1 MEVGQCGVVTMFDV
15 ASKYGPYLDRTNR
28 KKNLRLFLLLLNLE
42 KYVNGAAIEIRR
54 LNRARRA
61 IGRKLQSVFRE
72 NTLRNIEKKDHSL
85 TYLAVDTHSF
95 FVFVDKIHKLL
106 LTMAEELGD
115 VNIRALV
122 QTLENIIDI
131 KKVRNH
137 LEHIDERCLGFLTLS
152 DKKKGSRKHIS
163 DLGNFAGDNF
173 SFDGQQFP
181 SGMKILRVL
190 NTIYTSLID
199 ILEREYAKKDPLF
212 VRRQREEETHKQIMQ
227 ILRKG
232 GFFQD

>member
-1 MEVGQCGVVTMFDV
+1 VFDV
-15 ASKYGPYLDRTNR
+15 ASKYGPYLDRTNQ
-28 KKNLRLFLLLLNLE
+28 KKNLRLFILLLNLE
-42 KYVNGAAIEIRR
+42 KYVNGAAIEIKR

-61 IGRKLQSVFRE
+61 IDRKMQDVFKGNIR
-72 NTLRNIEKKDHSL
+72 RNLEKKDHSL

-106 LTMAEELGD
+106 LAMAEELGD

-122 QTLENIIDI
+122 QTLRNIIDI
-131 KKVRNH
+131 QKIRNH

-152 DKKKGSRKHIS
+152 DKKKGLRKHIS

-173 SFDGQQFP
+173 SFDGKQFP
-181 SGMKILRVL
+181 SGTKIMRVL
-190 NTIYTSLID
+190 NTVYTDLID

-212 VRRQREEETHKQIMQ
+212 VRRQREEETHK
-227 ILRKG
+227 
-232 GFFQD
+232 